1 MTIYIIN
8 KNCRGLFRMDSR
20 KLISSFL
27 SDSVEFLG
35 MIRSS
40 PQTPGGAAKE
50 TDQVDDVD

>member
-1 MTIYIIN
+1 MMIYIIN
-8 KNCRGLFRMDSR
+8 ENCRVLSRMESR

-40 PQTPGGAAKE
+40 PQTLGGAAKE

>member
-1 MTIYIIN
+1 ME
-8 KNCRGLFRMDSR
+8 SR
-20 KLISSFL
+20 KLSSFL

-40 PQTPGGAAKE
+40 PQSPGGAAKG

>member
-1 MTIYIIN
+1 
-8 KNCRGLFRMDSR
+8 MDSR

>member
-8 KNCRGLFRMDSR
+8 KNFRVSSRMESR
-20 KLISSFL
+20 KLSSFL

-40 PQTPGGAAKE
+40 PQSPGGAAKG